1 MINERKHRTSTRYP
15 YIRAW
20 GHMMGNHDPE
30 IDHLVDNASQDMAPP
45 ETVYRSRNTG
55 DWVTA
60 GEVAEPETRERLHHY
75 AQQVVG
81 RPLPP
86 PQPGQP
92 RCEALVPRG
101 ERALVTC
108 DRPLEPDG
116 SCRYEGEHAPLM
128 FRRGP
133 QR

>member
-1 MINERKHRTSTRYP
+1 MINERTNRASTRYP

-30 IDHLVDNASQDMAPP
+30 IDHLVDRAARSMAPA
-45 ETVYRSRNTG
+45 EAIYHSRNTG

-60 GEVAEPETRERLHHY
+60 GEVALARTREQLHHY
-75 AQQVVG
+75 AQQVAG
-81 RPLPP
+81 RELPP
-86 PQPGQP
+86 PEAGRP

-116 SCRYEGEHAPLM
+116 SCRYEGQHAPLM
-128 FRRGP
+128 FRRRPGL
-133 QR
+133 